1 MRLTTT
7 AERYIQY
14 KQGLGMKFQAE
25 RFLLSAFCR
34 TVGDIDIGRV
44 SPAKAWSFI
53 CPQGQQTRVSEKK
66 YYALRGFYKLAMA
79 RGYVSRSPLPTRITS
94 LPQVVVPYIYSREE
108 LARLLRLAS
117 ARYMR
122 APRVKPGVIHAL
134 IVLMYGAGL
143 RTSEALGLNLADV
156 DLQNQQ
162 IYVRNTKFY
171 KTRLVPLGPDLA
183 RAFAKYLSER
193 NRRHSTAAT
202 APVFVY
208 NKNGQRIT
216 PQATQHHF
224 RVLCRRA
231 GFGVPGGV
239 ALDPRLHDLRHS
251 AVVHRVLAWYR
262 DGRDVQALLPKLST
276 YIGHKDVACTQ
287 RYLQLIP
294 ELLEEASLRFAAHAS
309 EVYTHA

>member
-7 AERYIQY
+7 AERYIQH
-14 KQGLGMKFQAE
+14 KQGLGMKFTAE

-34 TVGDIDIGRV
+34 TAGDIDIRRV

-53 CPQGQQTRVSEKK
+53 CPQGQQTRASEKK
-66 YYALRGFYKLAMA
+66 YYALRGFYKFAMT

-122 APRVKPGVIHAL
+122 APRVKPVVIHAL

-156 DLQNQQ
+156 DLENQQ
-162 IYVRNTKFY
+162 MYVRNTKFY
-171 KTRLVPLGPDLA
+171 KTRVVPLDPDLA
-183 RAFAKYLSER
+183 RSFAKYLSER
-193 NRRHSTAAT
+193 KRRHSTAPT

-216 PQATQHHF
+216 HHAAQHHF

-231 GFGVPGGV
+231 GFGVPGGI
-239 ALDPRLHDLRHS
+239 AINPRLHDLRHS

-294 ELLEEASLRFAAHAS
+294 ELLEEASRRFAAHAC